1 MNDSFSPPFFLV
13 IFYCH
18 SFLAP
23 LCTLNL
29 EILKMDMFMHKNRI
43 CNHIPIQKERFRYFN
58 QLQVK
63 KRSQPGAHLCFSGLR
78 HFCLFFLLQEMM
90 SAALKK
96 TWKLCC
102 FCFQF
107 LISSND
113 KCYTH
118 TKIDFGEKL
127 FRHHD
132 ITHITIRIWNGKRD
146 AINVTKATKATFS
159 CAFIFCS
166 FMSGAM
172 LLKIYM
178 YNYSIDSLLRTTLMT
193 YFMMTQLYSV
203 PDVMRGY
210 LFILHVS
217 VLCCILSNW
226 SISCRVLN
234 HHNDQVLCLHCLTF
248 FPLSLR
254 LRMHQKSKE
263 FFILTLLII
272 SAHNVVVDVVVGH

>member
-1 MNDSFSPPFFLV
+1 MFFGFATFL
-13 IFYCH
+13 
-18 SFLAP
+18 SFLSFAGNDVGR
-23 LCTLNL
+23 LKENLKTLL
-29 EILKMDMFMHKNRI
+29 LLLPVPYFLKWQMLHTHKDWLWGKI
-43 CNHIPIQKERFRYFN
+43 ISP
-58 QLQVK
+58 
-63 KRSQPGAHLCFSGLR
+63 SR
-78 HFCLFFLLQEMM
+78 H
-90 SAALKK
+90 
-96 TWKLCC
+96 
-102 FCFQF
+102 
-107 LISSND
+107 N
-113 KCYTH
+113 
-118 TKIDFGEKL
+118 
-127 FRHHD
+127 
-132 ITHITIRIWNGKRD
+132 ITIRIWNGKRD